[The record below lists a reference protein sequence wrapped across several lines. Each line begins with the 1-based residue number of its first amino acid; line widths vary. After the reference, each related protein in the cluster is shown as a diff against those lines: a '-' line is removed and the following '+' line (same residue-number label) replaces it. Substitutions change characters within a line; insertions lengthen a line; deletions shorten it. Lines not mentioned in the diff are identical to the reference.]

1 MKITFIRHGH
11 SQSNELNI
19 LSSSADD
26 EFYLTDKGVAEIK
39 KGCSRVP
46 TFCGRKRYLHQ
57 LAAETYCPQRSSLYE
72 GDR

>member
-39 KGCSRVP
+39 K
-46 TFCGRKRYLHQ
+46 
-57 LAAETYCPQRSSLYE
+57 AALEFRPSVV
-72 GDR
+72 

>member
-39 KGCSRVP
+39 K
-46 TFCGRKRYLHQ
+46 
-57 LAAETYCPQRSSLYE
+57 AALEFRPSAVENVIFISSPLK
-72 GDR
+72 